1 MPCFEGRQRLARQRD
16 GHGLAH
22 GKLTRAFAMN
32 GHGRPIDRAPN

>member
-1 MPCFEGRQRLARQRD
+1 MPCFEDRQRLARQRD